1 MQREIIITK
10 DGSSSIFV
18 PELNETYHSIHGAKN
33 EAIHVFIQ
41 MGYHKLVDKFQ
52 PLKILEIGLGTGL
65 NACLTLAEAQKNK
78 HSIQYTAIEKYP
90 VHLNE
95 LKLLNYTD
103 FLSSEDLH
111 WIHESAW
118 NNPVQHPKN
127 NFILQKL
134 QIDIVDIPI
143 AEKYHLIY
151 FDAFAPNKQ
160 PKMWTKEIL
169 GTMYK
174 ILLPNGLLTT
184 YCCRGEVKRT
194 LQEVGFKVEKV
205 PGPPGKREMINA
217 WKV

>member
-103 FLSSEDLH
+103 FLSSEDLN
-111 WIHESAW
+111 WIHESDW
-118 NNPVQHPKN
+118 SKTVQHPKN
-127 NFILQKL
+127 NFTLLKL
-134 QIDIVDIPI
+134 PIDIADIPLQEI
-143 AEKYHLIY
+143 YNLIY

-217 WKV
+217 WKI